1 MMRGGSHLYSLSRNQ
16 SLVILVLFKHA
27 QSLCSRGRYVNCPR
41 PSCHPRESTKPSQ
54 LLEGVRG
61 GRWWDGDWSIQK
73 AREMD
78 DVHPLRAQSTPF
90 LFPSMH
96 LDISLSLS
104 SSWCFEDT
112 SWFILLSRPSSEPQY
127 FFIFFIFFLLK
138 GTMLSRTGWLRMQ
151 TPLDGTWVPGRA
163 ACCSNPPLQPQSL
176 PGEMLPAWPGS
187 DRLPPKVLCG
197 LWAEEGKGCE
207 QLYFH
212 YLSSREKLDLV
223 SEDSEQLSFP
233 TKIRANLPLKPK
245 QC

>member
-27 QSLCSRGRYVNCPR
+27 QSLCSRGRYVNCPG

-112 SWFILLSRPSSEPQY
+112 SWFILLSWPSSEPRFFFY
-127 FFIFFIFFLLK
+127 FFFCWK
-138 GTMLSRTGWLRMQ
+138 AQCSAGQAGWGCKHPLMGPGCQAGLCAAVFHLCSHSLCRVRCSQPDLAVTVCYQKYSVVYELR
-151 TPLDGTWVPGRA
+151 
-163 ACCSNPPLQPQSL
+163 
-176 PGEMLPAWPGS
+176 
-187 DRLPPKVLCG
+187 
-197 LWAEEGKGCE
+197 
-207 QLYFH
+207 
-212 YLSSREKLDLV
+212 REKAV
-223 SEDSEQLSFP
+223 SNCIFAIYLAE
-233 TKIRANLPLKPK
+233 KN
-245 QC
+245 

>member
-27 QSLCSRGRYVNCPR
+27 QSLCSRGRYVNCPG
-41 PSCHPRESTKPSQ
+41 PSCHPRESTKLSQ

-127 FFIFFIFFLLK
+127 FFIFFIFFFAE
-138 GTMLSRTGWLRMQ
+138 RHNAQ
-151 TPLDGTWVPGRA
+151 
-163 ACCSNPPLQPQSL
+163 Q
-176 PGEMLPAWPGS
+176 
-187 DRLPPKVLCG
+187 DRLAEDANTPWWDLGAKQGCVLQFSTSAATVSAG
-197 LWAEEGKGCE
+197 WDAPSLTWQWPSATKSTLWFMSWGGKRLWAIVFS
-207 QLYFH
+207 LF
-212 YLSSREKLDLV
+212 
-223 SEDSEQLSFP
+223 
-233 TKIRANLPLKPK
+233 I
-245 QC
+245 